1 MRVIWQLVVRLASL
15 RPMRNRR
22 FDNEPDVPAD
32 GPSFRL
38 RYVLLVALTGLL
50 VASGYPRAKAAWKLH
65 DQASALANYGLCM
78 VGPTGPNVIRDGG
91 DEFRHLLRRRLLS
104 AEAEDQPFAACR
116 PLYEQYFE
124 TKGDVMETA
133 ASGFREYGSP
143 APVSNASLEPLVPDV
158 ARLAELSARA
168 WPFHRKPFLELV
180 RSSTHAKEAPHPVD
194 FPMPVLGSGL
204 HGGTALYRT
213 AWADGGRLWLA
224 MGHGVNLALFESA
237 DGGQTWQRTALSAPG
252 IAEHAGRCTGNDGQ
266 QSFTFEQE
274 EGKLTVVS
282 LMGDDPVGKT
292 TLRIKAAPRS
302 SSCDLATA
310 VFIAEPDNE
319 EESELAVLC
328 QHGGRCGRLQVPA
341 TWISDGF
348 DVAQVK
354 EVTVLASV
362 AGGVVR
368 VRSSRDHGKTW
379 TPATVAL
386 DAQSA
391 GIPLADA
398 KQVHLQPV
406 GERLLLWVTGD
417 GAQRSYPLVVSEDF
431 GASFRGAELR
441 AVPTRGISRAAA
453 PRASAMPG
461 SVSLRSN

>member
-1 MRVIWQLVVRLASL
+1 
-15 RPMRNRR
+15 
-22 FDNEPDVPAD
+22 
-32 GPSFRL
+32 
-38 RYVLLVALTGLL
+38 
-50 VASGYPRAKAAWKLH
+50 
-65 DQASALANYGLCM
+65 
-78 VGPTGPNVIRDGG
+78 
-91 DEFRHLLRRRLLS
+91 
-104 AEAEDQPFAACR
+104 
-116 PLYEQYFE
+116 
-124 TKGDVMETA
+124 
-133 ASGFREYGSP
+133 
-143 APVSNASLEPLVPDV
+143 
-158 ARLAELSARA
+158 
-168 WPFHRKPFLELV
+168 
-180 RSSTHAKEAPHPVD
+180 
-194 FPMPVLGSGL
+194 
-204 HGGTALYRT
+204 
-213 AWADGGRLWLA
+213 
-224 MGHGVNLALFESA
+224 
-237 DGGQTWQRTALSAPG
+237 
-252 IAEHAGRCTGNDGQ
+252 
-266 QSFTFEQE
+266 
-274 EGKLTVVS
+274 
-282 LMGDDPVGKT
+282 
-292 TLRIKAAPRS
+292 IKAAPRS

-386 DAQSA
+386 DAESA

-431 GASFRGAELR
+431 GASFRGAELHT
-441 AVPTRGISRAAA
+441 VPTRGVSRAAA

-461 SVSLRSN
+461 SVSLRAN